1 MKAPRFAD
9 KHAQDSA
16 RGTGTGGQPETRFV
30 TSSTGPGTRGGAASG
45 RLAETLP
52 QVPRQTGPL

>member
-9 KHAQDSA
+9 KHAQVSA

-30 TSSTGPGTRGGAASG
+30 TSSTGPGTWGEAAH
-45 RLAETLP
+45 RAP
-52 QVPRQTGPL
+52 H